1 MGRASCQRG
10 RAPRRRR
17 WRRASR
23 PGRRSPPGQARVT
36 SKARRSGTRIAGRTR
51 SPTARVRY
59 NAGTWSA
66 WRSACRACR
75 RPSGRGQACRPS
87 GRGQACRP
95 SGQAW
100 APSGQACR
108 PSAPSVPAPSVP
120 APSVPAPSV
129 QGPSVPAPS
138 VPASRPSGQVPSGQV
153 PSGRVPS
160 GQVPSGRVPSGQV
173 QVPSGPASRPSGPS
187 GPASRPSGPSG
198 PASRP
203 SGPVPSVL
211 AQIRHHRSIR
221 RRPHHRPCRA
231 SARSR
236 VAGPLPGR
244 CRNCGKIACSARCRS
259 RRSGSAQ
266 ATPAAAQ
273 ASDRPSHDDPSA
285 PRARC
290 RTASR
295 SSSPAD
301 CRDHTWS
308 IASGR
313 PDRRPALARI
323 EARPWLLVPSVVLR
337 PPPSPR

>member
-87 GRGQACRP
+87 G
-95 SGQAW
+95 QAW

-108 PSAPSVPAPSVP
+108 PS

-160 GQVPSGRVPSGQV
+160 GQVQV
-173 QVPSGPASRPSGPS
+173 
-187 GPASRPSGPSG
+187 PSG